1 MATDKQIS
9 DLLFRCQY
17 KYKDLAK
24 RDILATLSYFKEL
37 SPVVDK
43 YVYPGGQAK
52 DLLTLNGTIPVK
64 YQNNQYNIPVQ
75 LYLSDTHP
83 YTPPL
88 SYVRP
93 TNDMS
98 ISVSDTVDANGRVNM
113 ACLREWSYPQSD
125 LYVVLNLMTM
135 KFSERPP
142 VFAKRQSTGSSQAAA
157 NTQQYPG
164 SNQVRPQYPNMGY
177 NSGYP
182 SYNSPASGQTPYP
195 PTGQTPYPSSG
206 ATPYPSSGSY
216 PNTPYP
222 NNPYYPMPSQ
232 QPVSYM
238 KSGSGRIKFHFYF
251 NLFELELIYKLKI
264 IT

>member
-1 MATDKQIS
+1 MASDKQIS

-37 SPVVDK
+37 TPLVDK

-52 DLLTLNGTIPVK
+52 DLVTLNGTIPVK
-64 YQNNQYNIPVQ
+64 YQANQYNIPVQ

-88 SYVRP
+88 CYVRP
-93 TNDMS
+93 TSDMS
-98 ISVSDTVDANGRVNM
+98 ISVSDCVDSNGRVNLP
-113 ACLREWSYPQSD
+113 CLREWSYPLSD

-135 KFSERPP
+135 KFSEKPP
-142 VFAKRQSTGSSQAAA
+142 VFAKRQSTGSSQATAA
-157 NTQQYPG
+157 STPYPG
-164 SNQVRPQYPNMGY
+164 SSQVRPPYPNVGY
-177 NSGYP
+177 NSSYP
-182 SYNSPASGQTPYP
+182 AYNSAASAQPPYP
-195 PTGQTPYPSSG
+195 TGG
-206 ATPYPSSGSY
+206 ATPYPPSSY

-238 KSGSGRIKFHFYF
+238 ASGSGKFLLFQVLLF
-251 NLFELELIYKLKI
+251 NPLPTTKFSS
-264 IT
+264 